1 MVPRPGLE
9 LNRRYRLVEVLGRGG
24 MGQVWSA
31 LDLELE
37 RRVAIK
43 LVPVDVP
50 SDAAPEL
57 LARLRREARTAGRLQ
72 HPGITAVYDLGRHDG
87 APYVVMELLDG
98 RSFRDLLDGSPGGL
112 PVDRVVDLAI
122 EVADALAYAHAQ
134 GLVHRDIKPANLMA
148 LAGGG
153 VKICDFGI
161 ARLPETTSI
170 TGRGV
175 PGTAAYMA
183 PEQSPGAIDARAD
196 MYALGR
202 TLYVLLTG
210 GHASSTSPDG
220 ISRELG
226 AARSDIPPRLEQLLV
241 RLLALDPAE
250 RPDAAMLRDRL
261 TALRDGREGP
271 SGAWHLRAR
280 ARETHSYGR
289 PGDAPSPPSTRPR
302 TATRR
307 RPSDPDLF
315 TWPEVREPRAWVARA
330 AVASAPAWFLI
341 NAGQFWYQ
349 LPARQSWFTLFCV
362 VVGTYA
368 LGAMTFVEWDYPD
381 RRSSAGQGDDLPDRP
396 GLFGGLMTVIAL
408 LIALL
413 FYGVGAVTGA
423 GGDRWLMLVWTL
435 TGLVS
440 FTIAFSTRWVHSYE
454 SGMRHL
460 TLREKA
466 RCRAIA
472 GTVASTV
479 WFGEPYEDPRL
490 PGLADLLSG
499 IPAARFF
506 RLEKSPFS
514 FAVVCGPRVLLVA
527 TTTWPPGV
535 YQSIGYK
542 ELLRDGRSFASGAQ
556 EAEQIRRAESEW
568 LYQLNKRYRHRRPD
582 YSDVD
587 AVLVV
592 GPPSGGTG
600 EVVLGDHSTL
610 SLSLVTCTTP
620 AGFAEVVRSRFRE
633 PDRID
638 LPTVA
643 RVLDHYD
650 RTQDPAP
657 DET

>member
-1 MVPRPGLE
+1 M
-9 LNRRYRLVEVLGRGG
+9 EVLGRGG

-183 PEQSPGAIDARAD
+183 PEQSPGTIDARAD

-280 ARETHSYGR
+280 ARETHSDGR

-307 RPSDPDLF
+307 RPPDPDLF

-341 NAGQFWYQ
+341 TAGLTWYQ
-349 LPARQSWFTLFCV
+349 SPADRIVFPLFCL

-368 LGAMTFVEWDYPD
+368 LGAMAISSWDYPD
-381 RRSSAGQGDDLPDRP
+381 RWSSAQREDELPDRP
-396 GLFGGLMTVIAL
+396 GLFGGLL
-408 LIALL
+408 LGLVLL
-413 FYGVGAVTGA
+413 VAVVFYGVRVGIGA
-423 GGDRWLMLVWTL
+423 GDDRWLMLAWTL
-435 TGLVS
+435 ACLVS
-440 FTIAFSTRWVHSYE
+440 FATAFVTRWIHSYE
-454 SGMRHL
+454 AGMKSSSL
-460 TLREKA
+460 SDWA

-472 GTVASTV
+472 ETAAKTI

-490 PGLADLLSG
+490 PDLGDLPSEL
-499 IPAARFF
+499 PAARFF
-506 RLEKSPFS
+506 RLEKGPFS

-535 YQSIGYK
+535 YQRISYK

-556 EAEQIRRAESEW
+556 EAERIRRAESEW
-568 LYQLNKRYRHRRPD
+568 LYQVNKRYRHRRPD

>member
-1 MVPRPGLE
+1 M
-9 LNRRYRLVEVLGRGG
+9 EVLGQGG

-98 RSFRDLLDGSPGGL
+98 RSFRDLLDASPGGL

-134 GLVHRDIKPANLMA
+134 GLVHRDIKPGNLMA

-161 ARLPETTSI
+161 ARLPETTAI
-170 TGRGV
+170 TVRGV
-175 PGTAAYMA
+175 SGTPEYMA

-202 TLYVLLTG
+202 TLFVLLTG
-210 GHASSTSPDG
+210 KHASSTSPDG
-220 ISRELG
+220 ISRELCS
-226 AARSDIPPRLEQLLV
+226 AHPDIPPRLKRLLL
-241 RLLALDPAE
+241 RLLAVDPAE
-250 RPDAAMLRDRL
+250 RPDAALLRDRL
-261 TALRDGREGP
+261 TALRDGLEGLASARP
-271 SGAWHLRAR
+271 LPAR
-280 ARETHSYGR
+280 ARETASDRR

-307 RPSDPDLF
+307 RPPDPDLF
-315 TWPEVREPRAWVARA
+315 TWPEVSEPRDWVARA
-330 AVASAPAWFLI
+330 ALASAPAWFLI
-341 NAGQFWYQ
+341 NAGLVWYQ
-349 LPARQSWFTLFCV
+349 SPGDRIVLPLFCL

-368 LGAMTFVEWDYPD
+368 LGAMAISSWDYPD
-381 RRSSAGQGDDLPDRP
+381 QWSSAQREDEPPDRP
-396 GLFGGLMTVIAL
+396 GLFGGLLIGLML
-408 LIALL
+408 LVAVV
-413 FYGVGAVTGA
+413 FYGVRVGIGA
-423 GGDRWLMLVWTL
+423 GDDRWLMLAWTL
-435 TGLVS
+435 ACLVS
-440 FTIAFSTRWVHSYE
+440 FATAFVTRCIHSYE
-454 SGMRHL
+454 AGMRSSSL
-460 TLREKA
+460 SDWA

-472 GTVASTV
+472 ETAAKTI

-490 PGLADLLSG
+490 PDLGDLPSEL
-499 IPAARFF
+499 PAARFF
-506 RLEKSPFS
+506 RLEKGPFS

-535 YQSIGYK
+535 YQTISYK
-542 ELLRDGRSFASGAQ
+542 ELLRDGRSFSSGVQ
-556 EAEQIRRAESEW
+556 EAERIRRAGSEW
-568 LYQLNKRYRHRRPD
+568 LHQVNEKHRHRRPD
-582 YSDVD
+582 YSDVGT
-587 AVLVV
+587 VLVT

-600 EVVLGDHSTL
+600 EVVLGDSPSMMV
-610 SLSLVTCTTP
+610 SLIECTTP
-620 AGFAEVVRSRFRE
+620 AGFPDVVRSHFE
-633 PDRID
+633 GADRID
-638 LPTVA
+638 LLTMA
-643 RVLDHYD
+643 KVLDHYD
-650 RTQDPAP
+650 RTQDPDP
-657 DET
+657 DGT